1 MTNQLRANLSLLAVT
16 VVWGASFP
24 IMSIAFKIVP
34 LIYSYKIFAFRL
46 DSRYDYYKFKTIQK
60 G

>member
-1 MTNQLRANLSLLAVT
+1 MTKQLRADLSLLAVT

-34 LIYSYKIFAFRL
+34 LIYSYKIFAFRF
-46 DSRYDYYKFKTIQK
+46 DSRYDYYIFKTIQK

>member
-1 MTNQLRANLSLLAVT
+1 MTKQLRADLSLLAVT
-16 VVWGASFP
+16 VVWGASLP
-24 IMSIAFKIVP
+24 IMSIAFQSVS

-46 DSRYDYYKFKTIQK
+46 NSRYDYYKFKTIQK